1 MTDIKGMYS
10 PGYILL
16 FCQHLSS
23 VANHNR
29 EQAAKL
35 VADVNYHKREKEQV
49 LDARNIAHE
58 ESMFKFR
65 AQTSAIV
72 DKLKTTIKER
82 NQLVC
87 GTREMAEDVAIEYC
101 SLRQSARAKEV
112 ELANVANVRL
122 SNLKQS
128 KEREWKVQSWCK
140 IGSPKTSRVG

>member
-49 LDARNIAHE
+49 LDARNIAHA
-58 ESMFKFR
+58 ESMSKFQV
-65 AQTSAIV
+65 QTSSIV
-72 DKLKTTIKER
+72 DKLKTRIKEQDKQIR
-82 NQLVC
+82 
-87 GTREMAEDVAIEYC
+87 GTQEMAEDVAVEYC
-101 SLRQSARAKEV
+101 SLRRLAKAEEIGLHMQQMSDSA
-112 ELANVANVRL
+112 
-122 SNLKQS
+122 
-128 KEREWKVQSWCK
+128 
-140 IGSPKTSRVG
+140 T